1 MNMAIGSFLCSCSLL
16 CLSICLSVFPP
27 LSLSRVRM
35 PPLVCLQVLATTV
48 VTKGDIV
55 TAATVDALFALC
67 VVDIERKPTAAAAAA
82 VASGEWQ

>member
-1 MNMAIGSFLCSCSLL
+1 M
-16 CLSICLSVFPP
+16 
-27 LSLSRVRM
+27 
-35 PPLVCLQVLATTV
+35 CLQVLATTV